1 MYCARSSSS
10 QSYEGV
16 YLYKVYYYRN
26 VYIHIP
32 SPKGMR
38 ADNDEGI
45 RDMLMILNDL
55 VKTKK
60 DMKRLNQAI
69 DTLENPLAWWVFRF
83 HP

>member
-1 MYCARSSSS
+1 
-10 QSYEGV
+10 
-16 YLYKVYYYRN
+16 
-26 VYIHIP
+26 
-32 SPKGMR
+32 MR